1 MGKAEARALAQ
12 NYMSRIVDP
21 VINPAI
27 CYVHVCVAI
36 NRLELGPIRSTDH
49 TDHDT
54 HKFAC
59 LAGAHA
65 KAKARPVLRVYTR
78 LFEELAGRRPPRAG
92 PVVPKEAER
101 RDPRRPEP
109 NHR

>member
-36 NRLELGPIRSTDH
+36 NQLKLGRDLREI
-49 TDHDT
+49 
-54 HKFAC
+54 
-59 LAGAHA
+59 HA
-65 KAKARPVLRVYTR
+65 TVLRHTKN
-78 LFEELAGRRPPRAG
+78 RRALD
-92 PVVPKEAER
+92 VCL
-101 RDPRRPEP
+101 PRRCACRNQSPTGAASAYSTI
-109 NHR
+109 